1 MKRFARFS
9 TATRDTYAK
18 VAAVLVLA
26 LAGVSAHAQAA
37 TGIDA
42 MLDAVDLSGIA
53 TKVGAAGLVIVG
65 IALVFK
71 GPALAK
77 RIISK
82 V

>member
-1 MKRFARFS
+1 MTAILKTARN
-9 TATRDTYAK
+9 YASK
-18 VAAVLVLA
+18 AVAAAGA
-26 LAGVSAHAQAA
+26 LTLSAGAFAQSVSP
-37 TGIDA
+37 IDTI
-42 MLDAVDLSGIA
+42 LDAVSLDGLA
-53 TKVGAAGLVIVG
+53 TKLTALAIVVVG

>member
-1 MKRFARFS
+1 MPVFNTARKFGYKALAAAGAMTLSAAAFAQATS
-9 TATRDTYAK
+9 PIDTILDGVSLDGIAVKLTAL
-18 VAAVLVLA
+18 AVLV
-26 LAGVSAHAQAA
+26 
-37 TGIDA
+37 
-42 MLDAVDLSGIA
+42 
-53 TKVGAAGLVIVG
+53 VG

>member
-1 MKRFARFS
+1 M
-9 TATRDTYAK
+9 TATFNTARKYGSKAI
-18 VAAVLVLA
+18 AAVGALTLSAGAFAQASSPIDTILDGVSLDGIAVKLTA
-26 LAGVSAHAQAA
+26 LA
-37 TGIDA
+37 
-42 MLDAVDLSGIA
+42 
-53 TKVGAAGLVIVG
+53 VIVVG

>member
-1 MKRFARFS
+1 M
-9 TATRDTYAK
+9 TATFNTALKYASK
-18 VAAVLVLA
+18 AVAAAGAMTLSAAAFAQASSPIDTILDGVSLDGIAVKLTA
-26 LAGVSAHAQAA
+26 LA
-37 TGIDA
+37 
-42 MLDAVDLSGIA
+42 
-53 TKVGAAGLVIVG
+53 VIVVG

>member
-1 MKRFARFS
+1 MKTVFKRAYSATQNAYAR
-9 TATRDTYAK
+9 AG
-18 VAAVLVLA
+18 VAASLA
-26 LAGVSAHAQAA
+26 LASVAAHAVSPLDP
-37 TGIDA
+37 I
-42 MLDAVDLSGIA
+42 LDAVDLSGIA
-53 TKVGAAGLVIVG
+53 VKVGAAALVIVG

>member
-1 MKRFARFS
+1 MSATFNTARKYGSKAAAAVGALTLSAGAFAQGTTPIDTILDS
-9 TATRDTYAK
+9 VSLDGLAVKLTAL
-18 VAAVLVLA
+18 AVLV
-26 LAGVSAHAQAA
+26 
-37 TGIDA
+37 
-42 MLDAVDLSGIA
+42 
-53 TKVGAAGLVIVG
+53 VG

>member
-1 MKRFARFS
+1 M
-9 TATRDTYAK
+9 TATFN
-18 VAAVLVLA
+18 AARKYGSKA
-26 LAGVSAHAQAA
+26 LA
-37 TGIDA
+37 
-42 MLDAVDLSGIA
+42 
-53 TKVGAAGLVIVG
+53 AAGALTLSAAAFAAGESPIDTILDSVSLDGLAVKLTALAIVVVG